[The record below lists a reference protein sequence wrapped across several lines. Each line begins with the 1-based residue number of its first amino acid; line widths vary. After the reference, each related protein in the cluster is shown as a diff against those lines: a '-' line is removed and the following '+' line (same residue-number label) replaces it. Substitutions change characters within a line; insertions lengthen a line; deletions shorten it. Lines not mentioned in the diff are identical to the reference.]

1 MKAKKDRHKLIW
13 FTNRVGQWLVKNGSV
28 DMFNPPIQIASI
40 MHAKALYIS
49 QREKGYSYSETI

>member
-1 MKAKKDRHKLIW
+1 MRTKKDRHKLIW

-49 QREKGYSYSETI
+49 QSEKNYTYNEI

>member
-13 FTNRVGQWLVKNGSV
+13 FTNRVGKYLVKNGSV
-28 DMFNPPIQIASI
+28 DMFNPPVQIASV

-49 QREKGYSYSETI
+49 QTEKNYSYSEV